1 MNENVRVLVFD
12 LDGTLVDLYGVPN
25 WLEMLR
31 AEDTTP
37 YEVAAPLYDMNVLC
51 EALNELRAN
60 GIMVAVTTWSS
71 MGGSREYNKRVRA
84 AKIAW
89 LEKYDFPFD
98 IFHCQAYGT
107 TKANAT
113 RKYGGNQI
121 LFDDNAKVRKGWTLG
136 RTVDAN
142 FDIMGELYNLLCE

>member
-1 MNENVRVLVFD
+1 MKEKVDVLVFD
-12 LDGTLVDLYGVPN
+12 LDGTLVDLYGIPN

-31 AEDTTP
+31 AEDATP
-37 YEVAAPLYDMNVLC
+37 YEVAEPLYDMFELAAVLN
-51 EALNELRAN
+51 ALRNK
-60 GIMVAVTTWSS
+60 GVTIAVTTWSS

-89 LEKYDFPFD
+89 LEKYNFPVD
-98 IFHCQAYGT
+98 VFHCQAYGT

-121 LFDDNAKVRKGWTLG
+121 LIDDNAKVRKGWKLG
-136 RTVDAN
+136 RTIDAN

>member
-1 MNENVRVLVFD
+1 MTEKVNVIVFD

-31 AEDTTP
+31 TEDETP
-37 YEVAAPLYDMNVLC
+37 YTIAEPIYDMDLLASVL
-51 EALNELRAN
+51 NDLRAN
-60 GIMVAVTTWSS
+60 GVMIAVTTWSS

-89 LEKYDFPFD
+89 LEKYGFPFD

-113 RKYGGNQI
+113 RKYGGYQI
-121 LFDDNAKVRKGWTLG
+121 LFDDNAKVRKGWRLG
-136 RTVDAN
+136 KALDVDN
-142 FDIMGELYNLLCE
+142 IIGELYNLLCE

>member
-1 MNENVRVLVFD
+1 MTEKVNVIVFD

-51 EALNELRAN
+51 EALNALRAQ
-60 GIMVAVTTWSS
+60 GVTIAVTTWSS
-71 MGGSREYNKRVRA
+71 MGGSKEYNARVRA
-84 AKIAW
+84 AKMLW
-89 LEKYDFPFD
+89 LAKYNFPVD
-98 IFHCQAYGT
+98 VFHCQKYGT

-113 RKYGGNQI
+113 RNIGGYQI
-121 LFDDNAKVRKGWTLG
+121 LFDDNAKVRKGWRLG
-136 RTVDAN
+136 KALDVDN
-142 FDIMGELYNLLCE
+142 IVGELYSLLCE

>member
-1 MNENVRVLVFD
+1 MTEKVNVIVFD
-12 LDGTLVDLYGVPN
+12 LDGTIVDLYGVPN

-31 AEDTTP
+31 AEDETP
-37 YEVAAPLYDMNVLC
+37 YTIAEPMYNMNLLVSVL
-51 EALNELRAN
+51 NDLRAN
-60 GIMVAVTTWSS
+60 GVMISVTTWSS
-71 MGGSREYNKRVRA
+71 MGGSKEYNKRVRA

-89 LEKYDFPFD
+89 LKKYDFPFD

>member
-1 MNENVRVLVFD
+1 MTEKVNVIVFD

-60 GIMVAVTTWSS
+60 GVTIAVTTWSS
-71 MGGSREYNKRVRA
+71 MGGSKEYNKRVRA

>member
-1 MNENVRVLVFD
+1 MTEKVNVIVFD

-31 AEDTTP
+31 AEDETP
-37 YEVAAPLYDMNVLC
+37 YTIAEPMYNMDLLVSVL
-51 EALNELRAN
+51 NDLRAN
-60 GIMVAVTTWSS
+60 GVMIAVTTWSS

>member
-1 MNENVRVLVFD
+1 MKENVKVIVFD

-37 YEVAAPLYDMNVLC
+37 YEVAAPLYDMNVLVSV
-51 EALNELRAN
+51 LNDLRAN
-60 GIMVAVTTWSS
+60 GVMIAVTTWSS

-89 LEKYDFPFD
+89 LEKYGFPFD

>member
-1 MNENVRVLVFD
+1 MNENVKVLVFD
-12 LDGTLVDLYGVPN
+12 LDGTLVDLYGVRN

-31 AEDTTP
+31 AEDETP
-37 YEVAAPLYDMNVLC
+37 YIIAEPLYDMNVLVSV
-51 EALNELRAN
+51 LNDLKAN
-60 GIMVAVTTWSS
+60 GVMIAVTTWSS
-71 MGGSREYNKRVRA
+71 MGGSKEYNKRVRA

-89 LEKYDFPFD
+89 LEKYNFPVD

-113 RKYGGNQI
+113 RHIGGNQI

>member
-1 MNENVRVLVFD
+1 MKEEIDVLVFD
-12 LDGTLVDLYGVPN
+12 LDGTLVDLYSVPN

-31 AEDTTP
+31 AEDETP
-37 YEVAAPLYDMNVLC
+37 YEVAAPMYDMNELAGVLN
-51 EALNELRAN
+51 ALRAE
-60 GIMVAVTTWSS
+60 GVTIAVTTWSS
-71 MGGSREYNKRVRA
+71 MGGSKEYNKRVRA

-89 LEKYDFPFD
+89 LAKYNFPVD
-98 IFHCQAYGT
+98 VFHCVAYGT
-107 TKANAT
+107 TKANCT
-113 RKYGGNQI
+113 RHIGRNQI

>member
-1 MNENVRVLVFD
+1 MTEKVNVIVFD

-31 AEDTTP
+31 AEDITP
-37 YEVAAPLYDMNVLC
+37 YEVAEPMYNMDLLVSVL
-51 EALNELRAN
+51 NDLRAN
-60 GIMVAVTTWSS
+60 GVMIAVTTWSS